1 MASMDSWWQR
11 LSPMAQRSWVVGV
24 IGTVLIAIV
33 IGLAML
39 TPEVAKPLSKQAI
52 IRHILTDSD
61 PRSLGIDG
69 ISAQLRDLLAKH
81 DEQSRR
87 LQAIEEQQKR
97 EQQSDEERF
106 KQWTAAER
114 EAYETK
120 LQAVSGEVASLKN
133 QPSGL
138 STKFGPS
145 ASAATAASL
154 PLSLDGAA
162 TDATFPPLNSG
173 GRRPSTLRSTNDVN
187 DLNSVF
193 DQAALAAPVPS
204 ANTGISG
211 RAGQAGQTHSAL
223 QIREI
228 KEDKPSPGQTVKS
241 SSEQPRAA
249 AKHSEVFIPA
259 GSILTGVLLN
269 GLDAPTG
276 KKSKKE
282 PMPVL
287 FRIKKE
293 AILPNRFHADVR
305 ECFLLASGFGD
316 LSAERAYFRGETFS
330 CVRQDGGVIEVP
342 MNAYAT
348 GEDGKNGV
356 RGRVVSKQGA
366 LLAQSM
372 MAGFLRGFSDAFG
385 RNQIPMLMTGGLGS
399 LSGTTPFQ
407 SAFSSQ
413 SMEGGA
419 LKGAGY
425 AMERL
430 SHFYMDMAEEIYPV
444 IEVDA
449 TRQVNF
455 IVQKGTALKLKTP
468 L

>member
-1 MASMDSWWQR
+1 MAGMDNWWSR
-11 LSPMAQRSWVVGV
+11 LSPTAKRNVAVGS
-24 IGTVLIAIV
+24 IGTVLLATIIA
-33 IGLAML
+33 LASVS
-39 TPEVAKPLSKQAI
+39 PEIAKPTSKQATI
-52 IRHILTDSD
+52 QHILTDSD

-69 ISAQLRDLLAKH
+69 ISSQLRDLLQKNE
-81 DEQSRR
+81 EQGRR
-87 LQAIEEQQKR
+87 LAAIEEQQKR
-97 EQQSDEERF
+97 EQQSDELRF
-106 KQWTAAER
+106 KQWTSAER
-114 EAYETK
+114 EAYEAK
-120 LQAVSGEVASLKN
+120 LQAVSGEVESLKN
-133 QPSGL
+133 KTTVTPPTESVDPNALPGNNTAL
-138 STKFGPS
+138 PNYAGHRYNSTRPN
-145 ASAATAASL
+145 TAQE
-154 PLSLDGAA
+154 
-162 TDATFPPLNSG
+162 
-173 GRRPSTLRSTNDVN
+173 

-193 DQAALAAPVPS
+193 EQAAIPTPTTGNAGVSGGRTGANAQAPAAMQIRVIQEDKSSKSPTD
-204 ANTGISG
+204 AKATGESN
-211 RAGQAGQTHSAL
+211 ATHSTHN
-223 QIREI
+223 
-228 KEDKPSPGQTVKS
+228 D
-241 SSEQPRAA
+241 
-249 AKHSEVFIPA
+249 VFIPA

-276 KKSKKE
+276 KKAKKE

-305 ECFLLASGFGD
+305 ECFLLAAGFGD

-385 RNQIPMLMTGGLGS
+385 RNQIPVLMTGGLGS
-399 LSGTTPFQ
+399 LAGSTPFQ

-468 L
+468 S

>member
-1 MASMDSWWQR
+1 MAVVDTWWTR
-11 LSPMAQRSWVVGV
+11 LSPAAKRNLAVGSICTVVLAV
-24 IGTVLIAIV
+24 IIALATV
-33 IGLAML
+33 
-39 TPEVAKPLSKQAI
+39 TPEVSKPLSKQATI
-52 IRHILTDSD
+52 QHILTDSD

-69 ISAQLRDLLAKH
+69 ISAQLRDLLQKN
-81 DEQSRR
+81 DEQARR
-87 LQAIEEQQKR
+87 LAAIEEQQRR
-97 EQQSDEERF
+97 EQQSDEIRF
-106 KQWTAAER
+106 KQWTTAER
-114 EAYETK
+114 EAYEAK
-120 LQAVSGEVASLKN
+120 LQAVTGEVESLKN
-133 QPSGL
+133 KATTSPLATNPADANQATLEPTTQGRPSYRRPSNAPFDNGQDDL
-138 STKFGPS
+138 NRVFEQAAIPGPTS
-145 ASAATAASL
+145 GNT
-154 PLSLDGAA
+154 GV
-162 TDATFPPLNSG
+162 SG
-173 GRRPSTLRSTNDVN
+173 GRA
-187 DLNSVF
+187 NS
-193 DQAALAAPVPS
+193 QAPAAM
-204 ANTGISG
+204 
-211 RAGQAGQTHSAL
+211 
-223 QIREI
+223 QIRVIQEGAEQSNG
-228 KEDKPSPGQTVKS
+228 KDKDAAQTTAQGQS
-241 SSEQPRAA
+241 QPVHAN
-249 AKHSEVFIPA
+249 SDVFIPA

-276 KKSKKE
+276 RKAKKE

-305 ECFLLASGFGD
+305 ECFLLAAGFGD

-385 RNQIPMLMTGGLGS
+385 RNQIPVLMTGGIGA

-455 IVQKGTALKLKTP
+455 IVQKGTALKLKSP
-468 L
+468 S

>member
-1 MASMDSWWQR
+1 M
-11 LSPMAQRSWVVGV
+11 VGS
-24 IGTVLIAIV
+24 IGTVLLATIIA
-33 IGLAML
+33 LASVS
-39 TPEVAKPLSKQAI
+39 PEIAKPTSKQATI
-52 IRHILTDSD
+52 QHILTDSD

-69 ISAQLRDLLAKH
+69 ISSQLRDLLQKNE
-81 DEQSRR
+81 EQGRR
-87 LQAIEEQQKR
+87 LAAIEEQQKR
-97 EQQSDEERF
+97 EQQSDELRF
-106 KQWTAAER
+106 KQWTSAER
-114 EAYETK
+114 EAYEAK
-120 LQAVSGEVASLKN
+120 LKAVSGEVDSLKN
-133 QPSGL
+133 
-138 STKFGPS
+138 KS
-145 ASAATAASL
+145 ATTIPPTDAAVINNAATGNNTPS
-154 PLSLDGAA
+154 P
-162 TDATFPPLNSG
+162 NSAG
-173 GRRPSTLRSTNDVN
+173 SRYNSTRPNTAQE

-193 DQAALAAPVPS
+193 EQAAIPAPTSVN
-204 ANTGISG
+204 AGISG
-211 RAGQAGQTHSAL
+211 GRTGANAQAPAAM
-223 QIREI
+223 QIRVI
-228 KEDKPSPGQTVKS
+228 QEDKSSKS
-241 SSEQPRAA
+241 ATD
-249 AKHSEVFIPA
+249 AKATGENNATNSAHNDVFIPA
-259 GSILTGVLLN
+259 GSILSGVLLN

-276 KKSKKE
+276 KKAKKE

-305 ECFLLASGFGD
+305 ECFLLAAGFGD

-385 RNQIPMLMTGGLGS
+385 RNQIPVLMTGGLGS
-399 LSGTTPFQ
+399 LAGTTPFQ

-455 IVQKGTALKLKTP
+455 IVQKGTALKLKTAS
-468 L
+468 

>member
-1 MASMDSWWQR
+1 MAGMHNGWWSR
-11 LSPMAQRSWVVGV
+11 LTPTAKRNVAVGS
-24 IGTVLIAIV
+24 IGTVLLAIIIA
-33 IGLAML
+33 LASVS
-39 TPEVAKPLSKQAI
+39 PEIAKPTSKQATI
-52 IRHILTDSD
+52 QHILTDSD

-69 ISAQLRDLLAKH
+69 ISAQLRDLLQKH
-81 DEQSRR
+81 EEQGRR
-87 LQAIEEQQKR
+87 LAAIEEQQKR
-97 EQQSDEERF
+97 EQQSDELRF
-106 KQWTAAER
+106 KQWTMAER
-114 EAYETK
+114 EAYEAK
-120 LQAVSGEVASLKN
+120 LKAVTGEVESLKN
-133 QPSGL
+133 KPASPPPAAVMDPNALSDSSTHQPDYARRRYSSSRL
-138 STKFGPS
+138 NS
-145 ASAATAASL
+145 AQ
-154 PLSLDGAA
+154 D
-162 TDATFPPLNSG
+162 DLNHVFEQTTIPAPTTGNAGISG
-173 GRRPSTLRSTNDVN
+173 GRSGANSQLPATMQIRVIKEEKPSAMSADAKSNPEN
-187 DLNSVF
+187 GSLNS
-193 DQAALAAPVPS
+193 AARS
-204 ANTGISG
+204 
-211 RAGQAGQTHSAL
+211 
-223 QIREI
+223 
-228 KEDKPSPGQTVKS
+228 D
-241 SSEQPRAA
+241 
-249 AKHSEVFIPA
+249 VFIPA

-276 KKSKKE
+276 KKAKKE

-305 ECFLLASGFGD
+305 ECFLLAAGFGD

-385 RNQIPMLMTGGLGS
+385 RNQIPVLMTGGLGA

-455 IVQKGTALKLKTP
+455 IVQKGTSLKLKTAS
-468 L
+468 

>member
-1 MASMDSWWQR
+1 MASIANAWSA
-11 LSPMAQRSWVVGV
+11 LSPTAKRNLAVGG
-24 IGTVLIAIV
+24 IGTVFIAAIMA
-33 IGLAML
+33 LASVS
-39 TPEVAKPLSKQAI
+39 PEVAKPSSKQATI
-52 IRHILTDSD
+52 QHILTDSD

-69 ISAQLRDLLAKH
+69 ISAQLRDLLQKNE
-81 DEQSRR
+81 EQSRR
-87 LQAIEEQQKR
+87 LAALEEQQKR
-97 EQQSDEERF
+97 EQQSDEQRF
-106 KQWTAAER
+106 KQWTLSER
-114 EAYETK
+114 EAYDSK
-120 LQAVSGEVASLKN
+120 LKAVSGEVESLKN
-133 QPSGL
+133 KP
-138 STKFGPS
+138 
-145 ASAATAASL
+145 AASGQSDSATTPTPGTVL
-154 PLSLDGAA
+154 PIPNPAERRLNTPRA
-162 TDATFPPLNSG
+162 TPDP
-173 GRRPSTLRSTNDVN
+173 N
-187 DLNSVF
+187 DLASVF
-193 DQAALAAPVPS
+193 DQAAVSGPTFGNP
-204 ANTGISG
+204 GISG
-211 RAGQAGQTHSAL
+211 GRSSQNTQAPAAL
-223 QIREI
+223 QIRVI
-228 KEDKPSPGQTVKS
+228 KDEKTSPSAQDAKPAPDQLS
-241 SSEQPRAA
+241 R
-249 AKHSEVFIPA
+249 HSEVFIPA
-259 GSILTGVLLN
+259 GTILTGVLLN

-293 AILPNRFHADVR
+293 AILPNRFHADLR

-366 LLAQSM
+366 LLAQAM

-385 RNQIPMLMTGGLGS
+385 RNQIPVLMTGGAGGLPA
-399 LSGTTPFQ
+399 TTPFQ
-407 SAFSSQ
+407 SAFSAQ

-468 L
+468 A

>member
-1 MASMDSWWQR
+1 MASVESWWTR
-11 LSPMAQRSWVVGV
+11 LSPAAKRNLAVGS
-24 IGTVLIAIV
+24 IGTVLLAVIIA
-33 IGLAML
+33 LATV
-39 TPEVAKPLSKQAI
+39 TPDVNKPRSKQATI
-52 IRHILTDSD
+52 QHILTDSD

-69 ISAQLRDLLAKH
+69 ISAQLRDLLQKN
-81 DEQSRR
+81 DEQARR
-87 LQAIEEQQKR
+87 LTAIEEQQRR
-97 EQQSDEERF
+97 EQLSDEIRF
-106 KQWTAAER
+106 KQWTTAER
-114 EAYETK
+114 EAYEAK
-120 LQAVSGEVASLKN
+120 LQAVTGEVESLKN
-133 QPSGL
+133 KSSTPTLAGNPSDSSQPFIEPTTQGRPYNRRPNNSPFDNSQDDL
-138 STKFGPS
+138 NRVFEQAAIPGPTPS
-145 ASAATAASL
+145 NTGVSRGRANSQAPAAMQIRIIQEGTGQTDSK
-154 PLSLDGAA
+154 D
-162 TDATFPPLNSG
+162 TDAAPTSDRGRSNRAHTNS
-173 GRRPSTLRSTNDVN
+173 D
-187 DLNSVF
+187 
-193 DQAALAAPVPS
+193 
-204 ANTGISG
+204 
-211 RAGQAGQTHSAL
+211 
-223 QIREI
+223 
-228 KEDKPSPGQTVKS
+228 
-241 SSEQPRAA
+241 
-249 AKHSEVFIPA
+249 VFIPA

-276 KKSKKE
+276 RKAKKE

-305 ECFLLASGFGD
+305 ECFLLAAGFGD

-385 RNQIPMLMTGGLGS
+385 RNQIPVLMTGGIGA

-407 SAFSSQ
+407 NAFSSQ

-419 LKGAGY
+419 LRGAGF

-468 L
+468 S

>member
-1 MASMDSWWQR
+1 MVA
-11 LSPMAQRSWVVGV
+11 LSPTAKRNLAVGG
-24 IGTVLIAIV
+24 IGTVFITAIIA
-33 IGLAML
+33 LASVS
-39 TPEVAKPLSKQAI
+39 PEVAKPSSKQATI
-52 IRHILTDSD
+52 QHILTDSD

-69 ISAQLRDLLAKH
+69 ISAQLRDLLQKNE
-81 DEQSRR
+81 EQSRR
-87 LQAIEEQQKR
+87 LAALEEQQKR
-97 EQQSDEERF
+97 EQQSDEQRF
-106 KQWTAAER
+106 KQWTLSER
-114 EAYETK
+114 EAYDSK
-120 LQAVSGEVASLKN
+120 LKAVSGEVESLKN
-133 QPSGL
+133 KPAASGQSSSATTATSTPGAVLPTSTPHERRL
-138 STKFGPS
+138 STP
-145 ASAATAASL
+145 
-154 PLSLDGAA
+154 
-162 TDATFPPLNSG
+162 
-173 GRRPSTLRSTNDVN
+173 RSTPDPN
-187 DLNSVF
+187 DLASVF
-193 DQAALAAPVPS
+193 DQAAVSSPNVGAPGV
-204 ANTGISG
+204 SG
-211 RAGQAGQTHSAL
+211 GHSSQNAQAQAAL
-223 QIREI
+223 QIRVI
-228 KEDKPSPGQTVKS
+228 KDEKASPSAQDAKQVS
-241 SSEQPRAA
+241 DQP

-259 GSILTGVLLN
+259 GTILTGVLLN

-293 AILPNRFHADVR
+293 AILPNRFHADLR

-366 LLAQSM
+366 LLAQAM

-385 RNQIPMLMTGGLGS
+385 RNQIPVLMTGGVGGLPS
-399 LSGTTPFQ
+399 TTPFQ
-407 SAFSSQ
+407 SAFSAQ
-413 SMEGGA
+413 SMEGGT

-468 L
+468 A

>member
-1 MASMDSWWQR
+1 MAGIDKGWSA
-11 LSPMAQRSWVVGV
+11 LSPTAKRNVVVGS
-24 IGTVLIAIV
+24 IGTVLIATI
-33 IGLAML
+33 IGLASVS
-39 TPEVAKPLSKQAI
+39 PEVVKPSSKQATI
-52 IRHILTDSD
+52 QHILTDSD

-69 ISAQLRDLLAKH
+69 ISAQLRDLLQKNE
-81 DEQSRR
+81 EQGRR
-87 LQAIEEQQKR
+87 LGAIEEQQKR
-97 EQQSDEERF
+97 QQQSDEMRF
-106 KQWTAAER
+106 KQWTLAER
-114 EAYETK
+114 EAYDAK
-120 LQAVSGEVASLKN
+120 LKAVAGELEALRNK
-133 QPSGL
+133 PAAPGAL
-138 STKFGPS
+138 LPDAGP
-145 ASAATAASL
+145 TAGTVL
-154 PLSLDGAA
+154 PLPNSSDRRSSVTPTTPDPNDLTRVFEQAA
-162 TDATFPPLNSG
+162 IPGPNSGNPGLSG
-173 GRRPSTLRSTNDVN
+173 GRASS
-187 DLNSVF
+187 NSQP
-193 DQAALAAPVPS
+193 QA
-204 ANTGISG
+204 
-211 RAGQAGQTHSAL
+211 AL
-223 QIREI
+223 QIRVI
-228 KEDKPSPGQTVKS
+228 KDDKASPSVPGGKPS
-241 SSEQPRAA
+241 SEPSAR
-249 AKHSEVFIPA
+249 HSEVFIPA

-276 KKSKKE
+276 KKAKKE

-293 AILPNRFHADVR
+293 AILPNRFHADLR
-305 ECFLLASGFGD
+305 ECFLLAAGFGD

-385 RNQIPMLMTGGLGS
+385 RNQVPVLLTGGLGS
-399 LSGTTPFQ
+399 LAGTTPFQ
-407 SAFSSQ
+407 SAFSAQ

-468 L
+468 A

>member
-1 MASMDSWWQR
+1 MVGVDSWWSS
-11 LSPMAQRSWVVGV
+11 LSPTAKTNLAVGG
-24 IGTVLIAIV
+24 IGGVLLATI
-33 IGLAML
+33 IGLATV
-39 TPEVAKPLSKQAI
+39 TPEVTKPLSKQATI
-52 IRHILTDSD
+52 QHILTDSD

-69 ISAQLRDLLAKH
+69 ISAQLRDLLQKNE
-81 DEQSRR
+81 EQSRR
-87 LQAIEEQQKR
+87 LAAIEEQQKR
-97 EQQSDEERF
+97 EQQSDEQRF
-106 KQWTAAER
+106 KQWTEAER
-114 EAYETK
+114 EAYDQK
-120 LQAVSGEVASLKN
+120 LKAVSGEVESLKSKPTAST
-133 QPSGL
+133 QLSADPSPTT
-138 STKFGPS
+138 STSSPTPS
-145 ASAATAASL
+145 HPNDRQFPSRS
-154 PLSLDGAA
+154 SLD
-162 TDATFPPLNSG
+162 S
-173 GRRPSTLRSTNDVN
+173 N
-187 DLNSVF
+187 DLNSAF
-193 DQAALAAPVPS
+193 EQAAIPVPS
-204 ANTGISG
+204 HGSAGVSGGRSAN
-211 RAGQAGQTHSAL
+211 GQPTTAL
-223 QIREI
+223 QIRVI
-228 KEDKPSPGQTVKS
+228 KDEKS
-241 SSEQPRAA
+241 STPNPDGKAA
-249 AKHSEVFIPA
+249 GDQTAKHSEVFIPA

-276 KKSKKE
+276 KKAKKE

-305 ECFLLASGFGD
+305 ECFLLAAGFGD

-385 RNQIPMLMTGGLGS
+385 RNQIPVLMTGGLGS
-399 LSGTTPFQ
+399 LAGSTPFQ

-468 L
+468 S

>member
-1 MASMDSWWQR
+1 MAGIDHWWST
-11 LSPMAQRSWVVGV
+11 LSPNTKRQVV
-24 IGTVLIAIV
+24 IGSIGTALIATI
-33 IGLAML
+33 IGLASVS
-39 TPEVAKPLSKQAI
+39 PEVVKPSSKQATI
-52 IRHILTDSD
+52 QHILTDSD

-69 ISAQLRDLLAKH
+69 ISAQLRDLLQKNE
-81 DEQSRR
+81 EQGRR
-87 LQAIEEQQKR
+87 LGAIEEQQKR
-97 EQQSDEERF
+97 QQQSDEMRF
-106 KQWTAAER
+106 KQWTLAER
-114 EAYETK
+114 EAYDAK
-120 LQAVSGEVASLKN
+120 LKAVSGELEALRNKPAAPGAVL
-133 QPSGL
+133 PDTG
-138 STKFGPS
+138 STAGTVLPLPNSADRRMS
-145 ASAATAASL
+145 ASHTTPDPNDLTRVFEQAAIPGPNSGN
-154 PLSLDGAA
+154 PGI
-162 TDATFPPLNSG
+162 SG
-173 GRRPSTLRSTNDVN
+173 GRASS
-187 DLNSVF
+187 
-193 DQAALAAPVPS
+193 
-204 ANTGISG
+204 NTQP
-211 RAGQAGQTHSAL
+211 AAL
-223 QIREI
+223 QIRVI
-228 KEDKPSPGQTVKS
+228 KDDKAPPRGPEGKPSPKPS
-241 SSEQPRAA
+241 

-276 KKSKKE
+276 KKAKKE

-293 AILPNRFHADVR
+293 AILPNRFHADLR

-385 RNQIPMLMTGGLGS
+385 RNQVPVLLTGGLGS
-399 LSGTTPFQ
+399 LAGTTPFQ
-407 SAFSSQ
+407 SAFSAQ

-468 L
+468 A

>member
-1 MASMDSWWQR
+1 MAGVDSWWST
-11 LSPMAQRSWVVGV
+11 LSPTAKRNLAVGG
-24 IGTVLIAIV
+24 IGGVLLASI
-33 IGLAML
+33 IGLATV
-39 TPEVAKPLSKQAI
+39 TPEVTKPLSKQATI
-52 IRHILTDSD
+52 QHILTDSD

-69 ISAQLRDLLAKH
+69 ISAQLRDLLQKNE
-81 DEQSRR
+81 EQSRR
-87 LQAIEEQQKR
+87 LAAIEEQQKR
-97 EQQSDEERF
+97 EQQSGEQRF
-106 KQWTAAER
+106 KQWTEAER
-114 EAYETK
+114 EAYDQK
-120 LQAVSGEVASLKN
+120 LKAVSGEVESLKSKPTAST
-133 QPSGL
+133 QLSADASPTTSTSSPTPSHPNDRR
-138 STKFGPS
+138 FPS
-145 ASAATAASL
+145 RS
-154 PLSLDGAA
+154 SLD
-162 TDATFPPLNSG
+162 S
-173 GRRPSTLRSTNDVN
+173 N
-187 DLNSVF
+187 DLNSAF
-193 DQAALAAPVPS
+193 EQAAIPAPSHGSAGVSGGRS
-204 ANTGISG
+204 AN
-211 RAGQAGQTHSAL
+211 GQPTTAL
-223 QIREI
+223 QIRVI
-228 KEDKPSPGQTVKS
+228 KDEKS
-241 SSEQPRAA
+241 STANAEGKTASDQP
-249 AKHSEVFIPA
+249 AKQSDVFIPA

-276 KKSKKE
+276 KKAKKE

-305 ECFLLASGFGD
+305 ECFLLAAGFGD

-385 RNQIPMLMTGGLGS
+385 RNQIPVLMTGGLGS
-399 LSGTTPFQ
+399 LAGSTPFQ

-468 L
+468 S

>member
-1 MASMDSWWQR
+1 MASFDYWWTR
-11 LSPMAQRSWVVGV
+11 LSPTAKRNLAVGG
-24 IGTVLIAIV
+24 IGTVVLAVIIA
-33 IGLAML
+33 LATV
-39 TPEVAKPLSKQAI
+39 TPEVSKPLGKQATI
-52 IRHILTDSD
+52 QHILTDSD

-69 ISAQLRDLLAKH
+69 ISAQLRDLLQKNE
-81 DEQSRR
+81 EQARR
-87 LQAIEEQQKR
+87 LAAIEEQQRR
-97 EQQSDEERF
+97 EHQSDEMRF
-106 KQWTAAER
+106 KQWTSAER
-114 EAYETK
+114 EAYEAK
-120 LQAVSGEVASLKN
+120 LQAVTGEVESLKN
-133 QPSGL
+133 KASTTAVVRNPGDSSQPSIEPTTQGRPYNRRSSNL
-138 STKFGPS
+138 PFDNGQDDLNRVFEQAAVPGPI
-145 ASAATAASL
+145 
-154 PLSLDGAA
+154 PGN
-162 TDATFPPLNSG
+162 PGVSG
-173 GRRPSTLRSTNDVN
+173 GRA
-187 DLNSVF
+187 NSQAPAAMQIRVIQEGA
-193 DQAALAAPVPS
+193 DQANGKDKDTAPNS
-204 ANTGISG
+204 ERG
-211 RAGQAGQTHSAL
+211 RSNRDHAST
-223 QIREI
+223 
-228 KEDKPSPGQTVKS
+228 D
-241 SSEQPRAA
+241 
-249 AKHSEVFIPA
+249 VFIPA

-276 KKSKKE
+276 KKAKKE

-305 ECFLLASGFGD
+305 ECFLLAAGFGD

-342 MNAYAT
+342 MNAYAA

-385 RNQIPMLMTGGLGS
+385 RNQIPMLMTGGLGA

-455 IVQKGTALKLKTP
+455 IVQKGTALKLKSP
-468 L
+468 S

>member
-1 MASMDSWWQR
+1 MATVNSWWTH
-11 LSPMAQRSWVVGV
+11 LSPAAKRNLAVGG
-24 IGTVLIAIV
+24 IGSLVLSIIIVLATV
-33 IGLAML
+33 
-39 TPEVAKPLSKQAI
+39 TPEVSKPLSKQATI
-52 IRHILTDSD
+52 QHILTDSD

-69 ISAQLRDLLAKH
+69 ISAQLRDLLQKNE
-81 DEQSRR
+81 EQTRR
-87 LQAIEEQQKR
+87 LAALEEQQRR
-97 EQQSDEERF
+97 EQQSDEQRF
-106 KQWTAAER
+106 KQWTNAER
-114 EAYETK
+114 EAYDAK
-120 LQAVSGEVASLKN
+120 LQAVTGEVESLKN
-133 QPSGL
+133 K
-138 STKFGPS
+138 T
-145 ASAATAASL
+145 ASSE
-154 PLSLDGAA
+154 
-162 TDATFPPLNSG
+162 G
-173 GRRPSTLRSTNDVN
+173 GS
-187 DLNSVF
+187 DLNSSHPLKPDSTIPGKPANHHTNPTPINHSQDDLNRVF
-193 DQAALAAPVPS
+193 EQATSPGPIPSNPSVPGGRGSNQTPAAMQIRVIQEGTEQSNAHDKSRVLNNPQGQLHQGQ
-204 ANTGISG
+204 ANT
-211 RAGQAGQTHSAL
+211 
-223 QIREI
+223 
-228 KEDKPSPGQTVKS
+228 D
-241 SSEQPRAA
+241 
-249 AKHSEVFIPA
+249 VFIPA

-276 KKSKKE
+276 KKAKKE

-305 ECFLLASGFGD
+305 ECFLLAAGFGD

-385 RNQIPMLMTGGLGS
+385 RNQIPVLMTGGLGT

-455 IVQKGTALKLKTP
+455 IVQKGTALKLKSP
-468 L
+468 S

>member
-1 MASMDSWWQR
+1 MAALDSWWTR
-11 LSPMAQRSWVVGV
+11 LSPTAKRNLAVGS
-24 IGTVLIAIV
+24 IGTVLLAVIIA
-33 IGLAML
+33 LATV
-39 TPEVAKPLSKQAI
+39 TPEVSKPLSKQATI
-52 IRHILTDSD
+52 QHILTDSD

-69 ISAQLRDLLAKH
+69 ISAQLRDLLQKNE
-81 DEQSRR
+81 EQARR
-87 LQAIEEQQKR
+87 LVAIEEQQRR
-97 EQQSDEERF
+97 EQQSDELRF
-106 KQWTAAER
+106 KQWTSAER

-120 LQAVSGEVASLKN
+120 LQAVTGEVETLKN
-133 QPSGL
+133 KASTPSVTGNPVDASQPTMEP
-138 STKFGPS
+138 STQGRSFNRRPS
-145 ASAATAASL
+145 NAPFDNGQDDLNRVFEQAAIPAPTQ
-154 PLSLDGAA
+154 GN
-162 TDATFPPLNSG
+162 TGVSG
-173 GRRPSTLRSTNDVN
+173 GRS
-187 DLNSVF
+187 NS
-193 DQAALAAPVPS
+193 QAPAAMQIRVIQEGAEQSNGKDKDAAPTNNRGLS
-204 ANTGISG
+204 QQGHA
-211 RAGQAGQTHSAL
+211 
-223 QIREI
+223 
-228 KEDKPSPGQTVKS
+228 S
-241 SSEQPRAA
+241 SD
-249 AKHSEVFIPA
+249 VFIPA

-276 KKSKKE
+276 KKAKKE

-305 ECFLLASGFGD
+305 ECFLLAAGFGE

-385 RNQIPMLMTGGLGS
+385 RNQIPVLMTGGLGA

-455 IVQKGTALKLKTP
+455 IVQKGTALKLKSP
-468 L
+468 S

>member
-1 MASMDSWWQR
+1 MASVDTRWTR
-11 LSPMAQRSWVVGV
+11 LSPTAKRNLAVGS
-24 IGTVLIAIV
+24 IGTVVLAVIIA
-33 IGLAML
+33 LATV
-39 TPEVAKPLSKQAI
+39 TPEVSKPLSKQATI
-52 IRHILTDSD
+52 QHILTDSD

-69 ISAQLRDLLAKH
+69 ISAQLRDLLQKNE
-81 DEQSRR
+81 EQARR
-87 LQAIEEQQKR
+87 LAAIEEQQKR
-97 EQQSDEERF
+97 EQQSDEIRF
-106 KQWTAAER
+106 KQWTTAER
-114 EAYETK
+114 EAYEAK
-120 LQAVSGEVASLKN
+120 LQAVTGEVETLKN
-133 QPSGL
+133 KASTTAVAGNPGDANQPAVE
-138 STKFGPS
+138 P
-145 ASAATAASL
+145 TA
-154 PLSLDGAA
+154 PGR
-162 TDATFPPLNSG
+162 PPY
-173 GRRPSTLRSTNDVN
+173 RRPSNPPFDN
-187 DLNSVF
+187 GQDDLNRVF
-193 DQAALAAPVPS
+193 EQAAIPASTASNTGVSGARANNQAPAAMQIRVIQEGAEQSNGKDKDAAPTNAHGQS
-204 ANTGISG
+204 QQGHANS
-211 RAGQAGQTHSAL
+211 
-223 QIREI
+223 
-228 KEDKPSPGQTVKS
+228 D
-241 SSEQPRAA
+241 
-249 AKHSEVFIPA
+249 VFIPA

-276 KKSKKE
+276 KKAKKE

-305 ECFLLASGFGD
+305 ECFLLAAGFGD

-385 RNQIPMLMTGGLGS
+385 RNQIPMLMTGGLGA

-455 IVQKGTALKLKTP
+455 IVQKGTALKLKSP
-468 L
+468 S

>member
-1 MASMDSWWQR
+1 MAGIDSWW
-11 LSPMAQRSWVVGV
+11 LKLGPTAKRSWIVGS
-24 IGTVLIAIV
+24 IGTVAVAVIV
-33 IGLAML
+33 GLASI
-39 TPEVAKPLSKQAI
+39 TPEVAKPVSKQAT

-69 ISAQLRDLLAKH
+69 ISAQLRDLLQKNE
-81 DEQSRR
+81 EQGRR
-87 LQAIEEQQKR
+87 LIAIEEQQKR
-97 EQQSDEERF
+97 EQQTDEQRF
-106 KQWTAAER
+106 KQWTTAER
-114 EAYETK
+114 EAYEEK
-120 LQAVSGEVASLKN
+120 LRAVSGEVESLKN
-133 QPSGL
+133 KPAGL
-138 STKFGPS
+138 SS
-145 ASAATAASL
+145 ASTPSSLATDLPIGSPSVPGSL
-154 PLSLDGAA
+154 PYAS
-162 TDATFPPLNSG
+162 SG
-173 GRRPSTLRSTNDVN
+173 GRQQPPPKPRTDIN

-193 DQAALAAPVPS
+193 DQAAV
-204 ANTGISG
+204 ANPPTSNAGISAG
-211 RAGQAGQTHSAL
+211 RTGQSAPAQSTL
-223 QIREI
+223 QIRVI
-228 KEDKPSPGQTVKS
+228 KEDKP
-241 SSEQPRAA
+241 AA
-249 AKHSEVFIPA
+249 NPTIQSTSNLTTSKQSDVFIPA

-293 AILPNRFHADVR
+293 AILPNRFYADVR

-399 LSGTTPFQ
+399 LAGTTPFQ

-419 LKGAGY
+419 LKGAGF

-468 L
+468 V

>member
-1 MASMDSWWQR
+1 MAGMDNWWSR
-11 LSPMAQRSWVVGV
+11 LSPTAKRNVAVGS
-24 IGTVLIAIV
+24 IGTVLLATIIA
-33 IGLAML
+33 LASVS
-39 TPEVAKPLSKQAI
+39 PEVAKPTSKQATI
-52 IRHILTDSD
+52 QHILTDSD

-69 ISAQLRDLLAKH
+69 ISSQLRDLLQKNE
-81 DEQSRR
+81 EQGRR
-87 LQAIEEQQKR
+87 LAAIEEQQKR
-97 EQQSDEERF
+97 EQQSDELRF
-106 KQWTAAER
+106 KQWTSAER
-114 EAYETK
+114 EAYEAK
-120 LQAVSGEVASLKN
+120 LQTVSGEVESLKN
-133 QPSGL
+133 KTTVTPPTESVDPNALPGNN
-138 STKFGPS
+138 
-145 ASAATAASL
+145 TAL
-154 PLSLDGAA
+154 PNYA
-162 TDATFPPLNSG
+162 
-173 GRRPSTLRSTNDVN
+173 GRRYNSTRPNTAQE

-193 DQAALAAPVPS
+193 EQAAIPTPT
-204 ANTGISG
+204 TGNAGVSGG
-211 RAGQAGQTHSAL
+211 RAGANAQAPTAMQIRVIQEDKSSKSTTDAKATGESSATHSTHN
-223 QIREI
+223 
-228 KEDKPSPGQTVKS
+228 D
-241 SSEQPRAA
+241 
-249 AKHSEVFIPA
+249 VFIPA

-276 KKSKKE
+276 KKAKKE

-305 ECFLLASGFGD
+305 ECFLLAAGFGD

-385 RNQIPMLMTGGLGS
+385 RNQIPVLMTGGLGS
-399 LSGTTPFQ
+399 LAGSTPFQ

-455 IVQKGTALKLKTP
+455 IVQKGTALKLKTAS
-468 L
+468 

>member
-1 MASMDSWWQR
+1 MASLDTWWTR
-11 LSPMAQRSWVVGV
+11 LSPTAKRNLAVGS
-24 IGTVLIAIV
+24 IGTVVLAVIIA
-33 IGLAML
+33 LATV
-39 TPEVAKPLSKQAI
+39 TPEVSKPLSKQATI
-52 IRHILTDSD
+52 QHILTDSD

-69 ISAQLRDLLAKH
+69 ISAQLRDLLQKNE
-81 DEQSRR
+81 EQARR
-87 LQAIEEQQKR
+87 LAAIEEQQKR
-97 EQQSDEERF
+97 EQQSDEIRF
-106 KQWTAAER
+106 KQWTTAER
-114 EAYETK
+114 DAYEAK
-120 LQAVSGEVASLKN
+120 LQAVTGEVETLKN
-133 QPSGL
+133 KASTPAVANNPGDANQPAVEPTAPGR
-138 STKFGPS
+138 PS
-145 ASAATAASL
+145 
-154 PLSLDGAA
+154 
-162 TDATFPPLNSG
+162 N
-173 GRRPSTLRSTNDVN
+173 RRPSYPPFDNGQD
-187 DLNSVF
+187 DLNRVF
-193 DQAALAAPVPS
+193 EQAAIPAPTASNTGVSGARANNQAPAAMQIRVIQEGADQSNGKDKDAAPS
-204 ANTGISG
+204 EG
-211 RAGQAGQTHSAL
+211 RGHSNRDHA
-223 QIREI
+223 
-228 KEDKPSPGQTVKS
+228 S
-241 SSEQPRAA
+241 SD
-249 AKHSEVFIPA
+249 VFIPA

-276 KKSKKE
+276 KKAKKE

-305 ECFLLASGFGD
+305 ECFLLAAGFGD

-385 RNQIPMLMTGGLGS
+385 RNQIPMLMTGGLGA

-455 IVQKGTALKLKTP
+455 IVQKGTALKLKSP
-468 L
+468 N

>member
-1 MASMDSWWQR
+1 MADVDSWWST
-11 LSPMAQRSWVVGV
+11 LSPTAKRNLAVGG
-24 IGTVLIAIV
+24 IGGVLLATI
-33 IGLAML
+33 IGLATV
-39 TPEVAKPLSKQAI
+39 TPEVTKPLSKQATI
-52 IRHILTDSD
+52 QHILTDSD

-69 ISAQLRDLLAKH
+69 ISAQLRDLLQKNE
-81 DEQSRR
+81 EQSRR
-87 LQAIEEQQKR
+87 LAAIEEQQKR
-97 EQQSDEERF
+97 EQQSDEQRF
-106 KQWTAAER
+106 KQWTEAER
-114 EAYETK
+114 EAYDQK

-133 QPSGL
+133 KPTASTQLSADAPTTPS
-138 STKFGPS
+138 T
-145 ASAATAASL
+145 ASPTLNHPNDHRFPPRS
-154 PLSLDGAA
+154 SLDSNDLSSAFEQAA
-162 TDATFPPLNSG
+162 IPAPNHGNTGVSG
-173 GRRPSTLRSTNDVN
+173 GR
-187 DLNSVF
+187 
-193 DQAALAAPVPS
+193 S
-204 ANTGISG
+204 AN
-211 RAGQAGQTHSAL
+211 GQPTTAL
-223 QIREI
+223 QIRVI
-228 KEDKPSPGQTVKS
+228 KDEKS
-241 SSEQPRAA
+241 STENAESRTTGDQP

-276 KKSKKE
+276 KKAKKE

-293 AILPNRFHADVR
+293 AILPNHFHADVR
-305 ECFLLASGFGD
+305 ECFLLAAGFGD

-330 CVRQDGGVIEVP
+330 CVRQDGGAIEVP

-385 RNQIPMLMTGGLGS
+385 RNQIPVLMTGGLGS
-399 LSGTTPFQ
+399 LAGSTPFQ

-455 IVQKGTALKLKTP
+455 IVQKGTALKLKSP
-468 L
+468 S

>member
-1 MASMDSWWQR
+1 MANVESWWTR
-11 LSPMAQRSWVVGV
+11 LSPSAKRNLAVGS
-24 IGTVLIAIV
+24 IGTVLLAVIIA
-33 IGLAML
+33 LATV
-39 TPEVAKPLSKQAI
+39 TPDVSKPLSKQATI
-52 IRHILTDSD
+52 QHILTDSD

-69 ISAQLRDLLAKH
+69 ISAQLRDLLQKN
-81 DEQSRR
+81 DEQARR
-87 LQAIEEQQKR
+87 LVAIEEQQRR
-97 EQQSDEERF
+97 EQQSDEIRF
-106 KQWTAAER
+106 KQWTIAER
-114 EAYETK
+114 EAYEAK
-120 LQAVSGEVASLKN
+120 LQAVTGEVESLKN
-133 QPSGL
+133 KA
-138 STKFGPS
+138 STPTTT
-145 ASAATAASL
+145 AT
-154 PLSLDGAA
+154 PGDINQ
-162 TDATFPPLNSG
+162 PPLDPSTLGRPSNRRPNNAPFDNSQDDLNRVFEQAAIPGSTPGNTGASG
-173 GRRPSTLRSTNDVN
+173 GRA
-187 DLNSVF
+187 NS
-193 DQAALAAPVPS
+193 QAPAAM
-204 ANTGISG
+204 
-211 RAGQAGQTHSAL
+211 
-223 QIREI
+223 QIRVIQEGAEPSNG
-228 KEDKPSPGQTVKS
+228 KDKDTAATNVHGQSQPDHAKS
-241 SSEQPRAA
+241 D
-249 AKHSEVFIPA
+249 VFIPA
-259 GSILTGVLLN
+259 GSILTGLLLN

-276 KKSKKE
+276 KKAKKE

-305 ECFLLASGFGD
+305 ECFLLAAGFGD

-385 RNQIPMLMTGGLGS
+385 RNQIPVLMTGGIGA

-419 LKGAGY
+419 LRGAGF

-468 L
+468 S

>member
-1 MASMDSWWQR
+1 MASVDTWWTH
-11 LSPMAQRSWVVGV
+11 LSPSAKRNLAVGS
-24 IGTVLIAIV
+24 IGTVVLAVIIA
-33 IGLAML
+33 LATV
-39 TPEVAKPLSKQAI
+39 TPEVSKPLSKQATI
-52 IRHILTDSD
+52 QHILTDSD

-69 ISAQLRDLLAKH
+69 ISAQLRDLLQKN
-81 DEQSRR
+81 DEQARR
-87 LQAIEEQQKR
+87 LAAIEEQQKR
-97 EQQSDEERF
+97 EQQSDELRF
-106 KQWTAAER
+106 KQWTSAER
-114 EAYETK
+114 EAYEAK
-120 LQAVSGEVASLKN
+120 LQAVTGEVESLKN
-133 QPSGL
+133 
-138 STKFGPS
+138 K
-145 ASAATAASL
+145 AATPSTTGTTGEVN
-154 PLSLDGAA
+154 P
-162 TDATFPPLNSG
+162 PPLDPSTLGRQSNRRPNNPPFDNGQDDLNRVFEQAAIPGPTPGNTGVSG
-173 GRRPSTLRSTNDVN
+173 GRANG
-187 DLNSVF
+187 
-193 DQAALAAPVPS
+193 QAPAAMQIRVIQEGAEQSHGKDKDAAPNS
-204 ANTGISG
+204 DRG
-211 RAGQAGQTHSAL
+211 RSNRDHA
-223 QIREI
+223 
-228 KEDKPSPGQTVKS
+228 S
-241 SSEQPRAA
+241 SN
-249 AKHSEVFIPA
+249 VFIPA

-276 KKSKKE
+276 KKAKKE

-305 ECFLLASGFGD
+305 ECFLLAAGFGD

-385 RNQIPMLMTGGLGS
+385 RNQIPMLMTGGLGA

-455 IVQKGTALKLKTP
+455 IVQKGTALKLKSP
-468 L
+468 S

>member
-1 MASMDSWWQR
+1 MAGMDNWWSR
-11 LSPMAQRSWVVGV
+11 LSPTAKRNVAVGS
-24 IGTVLIAIV
+24 IGTVLLATIIA
-33 IGLAML
+33 LASVS
-39 TPEVAKPLSKQAI
+39 PDIAKPTSKQATI
-52 IRHILTDSD
+52 QHILTDSD

-69 ISAQLRDLLAKH
+69 ISSQLRDLLQKNE
-81 DEQSRR
+81 EQGRR
-87 LQAIEEQQKR
+87 LAAIEEQQKR
-97 EQQSDEERF
+97 EQQSDELRF
-106 KQWTAAER
+106 KQWTSAER
-114 EAYETK
+114 EAYEAK
-120 LQAVSGEVASLKN
+120 LQAVSGEVESLKN
-133 QPSGL
+133 KTTVTPPTESVDPNALPSNNTALPNYAGHRYN
-138 STKFGPS
+138 STRPNTAQEDLNSLFEQ
-145 ASAATAASL
+145 AAIPTPTTGNA
-154 PLSLDGAA
+154 GV
-162 TDATFPPLNSG
+162 SG
-173 GRRPSTLRSTNDVN
+173 GRTGANAQAPAAMQIRVIQEDKSSKSTTDAKATGES
-187 DLNSVF
+187 
-193 DQAALAAPVPS
+193 S
-204 ANTGISG
+204 A
-211 RAGQAGQTHSAL
+211 THSTHN
-223 QIREI
+223 
-228 KEDKPSPGQTVKS
+228 D
-241 SSEQPRAA
+241 
-249 AKHSEVFIPA
+249 VFIPA

-276 KKSKKE
+276 KKAKKE

-305 ECFLLASGFGD
+305 ECFLLAAGFGD

-399 LSGTTPFQ
+399 LAGTTPFQ

-455 IVQKGTALKLKTP
+455 IVQKGTALKLKAP
-468 L
+468 S

>member
-1 MASMDSWWQR
+1 MANVNAWWST
-11 LSPMAQRSWVVGV
+11 LSPTAKRNLAVGS
-24 IGTVLIAIV
+24 IGTVLLATIV
-33 IGLAML
+33 GLAL
-39 TPEVAKPLSKQAI
+39 VSPEIAKPSSKQATI
-52 IRHILTDSD
+52 QHILTDSD

-69 ISAQLRDLLAKH
+69 ISSQLRELVDKNE
-81 DEQSRR
+81 EQSRR
-87 LQAIEEQQKR
+87 LAAIEEQQKR
-97 EQQSDEERF
+97 EQQSDEQRF
-106 KQWTAAER
+106 KQWTVAER
-114 EAYETK
+114 EAYDAKLKAVPGELET
-120 LQAVSGEVASLKN
+120 LKN
-133 QPSGL
+133 KPSSPGQPL
-138 STKFGPS
+138 SDTALPPNGTLPLPNLTDRRLS
-145 ASAATAASL
+145 SSRSSPDANDLASA
-154 PLSLDGAA
+154 
-162 TDATFPPLNSG
+162 FE
-173 GRRPSTLRSTNDVN
+173 
-187 DLNSVF
+187 
-193 DQAALAAPVPS
+193 QAAIPAPS
-204 ANTGISG
+204 YGNTGVSSG
-211 RAGQAGQTHSAL
+211 RTANGQPLTAL
-223 QIREI
+223 QIRVI
-228 KEDKPSPGQTVKS
+228 KDEKTSATN
-241 SSEQPRAA
+241 SEGKALA
-249 AKHSEVFIPA
+249 EASAKNSEVFIPA

-276 KKSKKE
+276 KKAKKE

-385 RNQIPMLMTGGLGS
+385 RNQIPVLMTGGLGS
-399 LSGTTPFQ
+399 LAGTTPFQ

-455 IVQKGTALKLKTP
+455 IVQKGTALKLKIPT
-468 L
+468 

>member
-1 MASMDSWWQR
+1 MASVDTWWAR
-11 LSPMAQRSWVVGV
+11 LTPTAKRNLAVGG
-24 IGTVLIAIV
+24 IGTVVLTVIIA
-33 IGLAML
+33 LATV
-39 TPEVAKPLSKQAI
+39 TPEVSKPLSKQATI
-52 IRHILTDSD
+52 QHILTDSD

-69 ISAQLRDLLAKH
+69 ISAQLRDLLQKN
-81 DEQSRR
+81 DEQARR
-87 LQAIEEQQKR
+87 LAAIEEQQRR
-97 EQQSDEERF
+97 EQQSDEIRF
-106 KQWTAAER
+106 KQWTTAER
-114 EAYETK
+114 EAYEAK
-120 LQAVSGEVASLKN
+120 LQAVTGEVETLKN
-133 QPSGL
+133 KASTTAVAGNPGDANQPAVE
-138 STKFGPS
+138 PS
-145 ASAATAASL
+145 SPGRPYNRRPSNAPFDNAQEDLNRVFEQAAIPSPT
-154 PLSLDGAA
+154 PGN
-162 TDATFPPLNSG
+162 TGVSG
-173 GRRPSTLRSTNDVN
+173 GRA
-187 DLNSVF
+187 NS
-193 DQAALAAPVPS
+193 QAPAAM
-204 ANTGISG
+204 
-211 RAGQAGQTHSAL
+211 
-223 QIREI
+223 QIRVIQEGTEPSNG
-228 KEDKPSPGQTVKS
+228 KDKDATPI
-241 SSEQPRAA
+241 SERGRSNRDHAN
-249 AKHSEVFIPA
+249 SDVFIPA

-276 KKSKKE
+276 KKAKKE

-305 ECFLLASGFGD
+305 ECFLLAAGFGD

-385 RNQIPMLMTGGLGS
+385 RNQIPVLMTGGIGA

-468 L
+468 S

>member
-1 MASMDSWWQR
+1 MASVESWWTR
-11 LSPMAQRSWVVGV
+11 LSPAAKRNLAVGS
-24 IGTVLIAIV
+24 IGTVALAVIIA
-33 IGLAML
+33 LATV
-39 TPEVAKPLSKQAI
+39 TPEVSKPLSKQATI
-52 IRHILTDSD
+52 QHILTDSD

-69 ISAQLRDLLAKH
+69 ISAQLRDLLQKN
-81 DEQSRR
+81 DEQARR
-87 LQAIEEQQKR
+87 LAAIEEQQKR
-97 EQQSDEERF
+97 EQQSGEIRF
-106 KQWTAAER
+106 KQWTSAER
-114 EAYETK
+114 EAYEAK
-120 LQAVSGEVASLKN
+120 LQAVTGEVESLKN
-133 QPSGL
+133 
-138 STKFGPS
+138 K
-145 ASAATAASL
+145 AATPSTTSTPGDINQL
-154 PLSLDGAA
+154 PLDPSTLGRASNRRPNNPPFDNGQDDLNRVFEQAA
-162 TDATFPPLNSG
+162 IPGPTPGNTGVSG
-173 GRRPSTLRSTNDVN
+173 GRA
-187 DLNSVF
+187 NS
-193 DQAALAAPVPS
+193 QAPAAM
-204 ANTGISG
+204 
-211 RAGQAGQTHSAL
+211 
-223 QIREI
+223 QIRVIQEGAEHSNG
-228 KEDKPSPGQTVKS
+228 KDKDAAQTPAHGQS
-241 SSEQPRAA
+241 QRGHANSD
-249 AKHSEVFIPA
+249 VFIPA

-276 KKSKKE
+276 RKAKKE

-305 ECFLLASGFGD
+305 ECFLLAAGFGD

-385 RNQIPMLMTGGLGS
+385 RNQIPVLMTGGIGA

-455 IVQKGTALKLKTP
+455 IVQKGTALKLKSP
-468 L
+468 S

>member
-1 MASMDSWWQR
+1 MASVDTWWTR
-11 LSPMAQRSWVVGV
+11 LSPAAKRNLAVGG
-24 IGTVLIAIV
+24 IGTVLLAVIIA
-33 IGLAML
+33 LATV
-39 TPEVAKPLSKQAI
+39 TPEVSKPLSKQATI
-52 IRHILTDSD
+52 QHILTDSD

-69 ISAQLRDLLAKH
+69 ISAQLRDLLQKN
-81 DEQSRR
+81 DEQARR
-87 LQAIEEQQKR
+87 LAAIEEQQRR
-97 EQQSDEERF
+97 EQQSDELRF

-114 EAYETK
+114 EAYEAK
-120 LQAVSGEVASLKN
+120 LQAVTGEVESLKN
-133 QPSGL
+133 KASTPSTIGATGDINQPSLGQPPPGRPSNL
-138 STKFGPS
+138 RRSNTPFDNSQDDLNRVFEQAAIPGP
-145 ASAATAASL
+145 TQ
-154 PLSLDGAA
+154 GN
-162 TDATFPPLNSG
+162 TGVSG
-173 GRRPSTLRSTNDVN
+173 GRA
-187 DLNSVF
+187 NS
-193 DQAALAAPVPS
+193 QAPAAM
-204 ANTGISG
+204 
-211 RAGQAGQTHSAL
+211 
-223 QIREI
+223 QIRVIREGAEQSNS
-228 KEDKPSPGQTVKS
+228 KDKDAVPNNAHGNS
-241 SSEQPRAA
+241 QPAHA
-249 AKHSEVFIPA
+249 NSDAFIPA

-276 KKSKKE
+276 RKAKKE

-305 ECFLLASGFGD
+305 ECFLLAAGFGD

-385 RNQIPMLMTGGLGS
+385 RNQIPVLMTGGIGA

-455 IVQKGTALKLKTP
+455 IVQKGTALKLKSP
-468 L
+468 N

>member
-1 MASMDSWWQR
+1 MANIDNWWQG
-11 LSPMAQRSWVVGV
+11 LSPTVKRNLAVGG
-24 IGTVLIAIV
+24 IGTVFIAVI
-33 IGLAML
+33 IGLASVS
-39 TPEVAKPLSKQAI
+39 PEVAKPSSKQATI
-52 IRHILTDSD
+52 QHILTDSD

-69 ISAQLRDLLAKH
+69 ISSQLRDLLQKNE
-81 DEQSRR
+81 EQSRR
-87 LQAIEEQQKR
+87 LAALEEQQKR
-97 EQQSDEERF
+97 EQQSDEQRF
-106 KQWTAAER
+106 KQWTLSER
-114 EAYETK
+114 EAYDSK
-120 LQAVSGEVASLKN
+120 LKAVSGEVESLKN
-133 QPSGL
+133 KPAASSGL
-138 STKFGPS
+138 DSATNSAPSTI
-145 ASAATAASL
+145 L
-154 PLSLDGAA
+154 P
-162 TDATFPPLNSG
+162 TLNSTE
-173 GRRPSTLRSTNDVN
+173 RRISTPRSAPNPN
-187 DLNSVF
+187 DLASVF
-193 DQAALAAPVPS
+193 DQAAVSNPNVVASGVSGGRS
-204 ANTGISG
+204 ANT
-211 RAGQAGQTHSAL
+211 QAQAAL
-223 QIREI
+223 QIRVI
-228 KEDKPSPGQTVKS
+228 KDEKTPASAQDTKQASDQS
-241 SSEQPRAA
+241 

-259 GSILTGVLLN
+259 GTILTGVLLN

-293 AILPNRFHADVR
+293 AILPNRFHADLR
-305 ECFLLASGFGD
+305 ECFLLAAGFGD

-366 LLAQSM
+366 LLAQAM
-372 MAGFLRGFSDAFG
+372 TAGFLRGFSDAFG
-385 RNQIPMLMTGGLGS
+385 RNQIPMLMTGGLGG
-399 LSGTTPFQ
+399 LPTTTPFQ
-407 SAFSSQ
+407 NVFSAQ
-413 SMEGGA
+413 SMEGGT

-468 L
+468 S

>member
-1 MASMDSWWQR
+1 MASVDNWWTR
-11 LSPMAQRSWVVGV
+11 LSPAAKRNLAVGG
-24 IGTVLIAIV
+24 IGTVVLAVIIA
-33 IGLAML
+33 LATV
-39 TPEVAKPLSKQAI
+39 TPEVSKPLSKQATI
-52 IRHILTDSD
+52 QHILTDSD

-69 ISAQLRDLLAKH
+69 ISAQLRDLLQKNE
-81 DEQSRR
+81 EQARR
-87 LQAIEEQQKR
+87 LAAIEEQQRR
-97 EQQSDEERF
+97 EQQSDETRF
-106 KQWTAAER
+106 KQWTTAER
-114 EAYETK
+114 EAYEAK
-120 LQAVSGEVASLKN
+120 LQAVTGEVETLKN
-133 QPSGL
+133 KASTTAVAGNPGDVSQTTVEPTTPGRPSYRR
-138 STKFGPS
+138 PS
-145 ASAATAASL
+145 NPPFDNGQDDLNRVFEQAAIPAPTASNT
-154 PLSLDGAA
+154 GV
-162 TDATFPPLNSG
+162 SG
-173 GRRPSTLRSTNDVN
+173 GRANN
-187 DLNSVF
+187 
-193 DQAALAAPVPS
+193 QAPAAMQIRVIQEGAEQSNGKDKDAAPS
-204 ANTGISG
+204 EG
-211 RAGQAGQTHSAL
+211 RGHSNRDHA
-223 QIREI
+223 
-228 KEDKPSPGQTVKS
+228 S
-241 SSEQPRAA
+241 SD
-249 AKHSEVFIPA
+249 VFIPA

-276 KKSKKE
+276 KKAKKE

-305 ECFLLASGFGD
+305 ECFLLAAGFGD

-385 RNQIPMLMTGGLGS
+385 RNQIPMLMTGGLGA

-455 IVQKGTALKLKTP
+455 IVQKGTALKLKSP
-468 L
+468 S

>member
-1 MASMDSWWQR
+1 MASVDSWWST
-11 LSPMAQRSWVVGV
+11 LSPTAKRNLAVGG
-24 IGTVLIAIV
+24 IGGVLLASI
-33 IGLAML
+33 IGLATV
-39 TPEVAKPLSKQAI
+39 TPEVTKPLSKQATI
-52 IRHILTDSD
+52 QHILTDSD

-69 ISAQLRDLLAKH
+69 ISAQLRDLLQKNE
-81 DEQSRR
+81 EQSRR
-87 LQAIEEQQKR
+87 LAAIEEQQKR
-97 EQQSDEERF
+97 EQQSDEQRF
-106 KQWTAAER
+106 KQWTEAER
-114 EAYETK
+114 EAYDQK
-120 LQAVSGEVASLKN
+120 LKAVSGEVESLKN
-133 QPSGL
+133 
-138 STKFGPS
+138 KPS
-145 ASAATAASL
+145 ASSAQISGDATPSPTTALSSPIHPNERRL
-154 PLSLDGAA
+154 PARSSLD
-162 TDATFPPLNSG
+162 S
-173 GRRPSTLRSTNDVN
+173 N
-187 DLNSVF
+187 DLNSAF
-193 DQAALAAPVPS
+193 EQAAIPVPS
-204 ANTGISG
+204 HGSAGVSNG
-211 RAGQAGQTHSAL
+211 RSTNGQPTTAL
-223 QIREI
+223 QIRVITDE
-228 KEDKPSPGQTVKS
+228 KS
-241 SSEQPRAA
+241 STPNPDGKAAGDQPS
-249 AKHSEVFIPA
+249 KHSEVFIPA

-276 KKSKKE
+276 KKAKKE

-305 ECFLLASGFGD
+305 ECFLLAAGFGD

-385 RNQIPMLMTGGLGS
+385 RNQIPVLMTGGLGS
-399 LSGTTPFQ
+399 LAGSTPFQ

-455 IVQKGTALKLKTP
+455 IVQKGTALKLKSP
-468 L
+468 N

>member
-1 MASMDSWWQR
+1 MASVDSWWAR
-11 LSPMAQRSWVVGV
+11 LSPDAKRNLAVGG
-24 IGTVLIAIV
+24 IGTVVLAVIIA
-33 IGLAML
+33 LATV
-39 TPEVAKPLSKQAI
+39 TPEVSKPLSKQATI
-52 IRHILTDSD
+52 QHILTDSD

-69 ISAQLRDLLAKH
+69 ISAQLRDLLQKNE
-81 DEQSRR
+81 EQARR
-87 LQAIEEQQKR
+87 LAAIEEQQRR
-97 EQQSDEERF
+97 EQQSDEIRF
-106 KQWTAAER
+106 KQWTSAER
-114 EAYETK
+114 EAYEAK
-120 LQAVSGEVASLKN
+120 LQAVTGEVESLKN
-133 QPSGL
+133 KASTPAVAGNPGETSQPSIEPMMPVRPYNRRQSNPPFDNGQDDINRV
-138 STKFGPS
+138 FEQAAIPGP
-145 ASAATAASL
+145 T
-154 PLSLDGAA
+154 PGN
-162 TDATFPPLNSG
+162 TGVSG
-173 GRRPSTLRSTNDVN
+173 GRA
-187 DLNSVF
+187 NS
-193 DQAALAAPVPS
+193 QAPTAM
-204 ANTGISG
+204 
-211 RAGQAGQTHSAL
+211 
-223 QIREI
+223 QIRVIQEGTDQSNG
-228 KEDKPSPGQTVKS
+228 KDKDTTPTLDRRHSNHAS
-241 SSEQPRAA
+241 SD
-249 AKHSEVFIPA
+249 VFIPA

-276 KKSKKE
+276 KKAKKE

-305 ECFLLASGFGD
+305 ECFLLAAGFGD

-385 RNQIPMLMTGGLGS
+385 RNQIPVLMTGGLGA

-455 IVQKGTALKLKTP
+455 IVQKGTALKLKAP
-468 L
+468 N

>member
-1 MASMDSWWQR
+1 MADMNSWWST
-11 LSPMAQRSWVVGV
+11 LSPAAKRNLAVGS
-24 IGTVLIAIV
+24 IGTVVIAAIFA
-33 IGLAML
+33 LASFS
-39 TPEVAKPLSKQAI
+39 PEVAKPSSKQATI
-52 IRHILTDSD
+52 QHILTDSD

-69 ISAQLRDLLAKH
+69 ISAQLRDLLQKN

-87 LQAIEEQQKR
+87 LAAIEEQQKR
-97 EQQSDEERF
+97 EHQSGEQRF
-106 KQWTAAER
+106 RQWTEAER
-114 EAYETK
+114 EAYDAKLKVVAGELETI
-120 LQAVSGEVASLKN
+120 KN
-133 QPSGL
+133 KP
-138 STKFGPS
+138 
-145 ASAATAASL
+145 AATV
-154 PLSLDGAA
+154 
-162 TDATFPPLNSG
+162 
-173 GRRPSTLRSTNDVN
+173 PSTENGATPTANGNSSSTNGSDYRHPKASHLAPEN
-187 DLNSVF
+187 DDLNRVFEQASIPGSV
-193 DQAALAAPVPS
+193 
-204 ANTGISG
+204 ANAGRQSG
-211 RAGQAGQTHSAL
+211 VSNGVQAGQNGQAPQPVL
-223 QIREI
+223 QIRVI
-228 KEDKPSPGQTVKS
+228 KDEKAGNPAADIKTAADS
-241 SSEQPRAA
+241 S

-259 GSILTGVLLN
+259 GTILTGVLLN

-276 KKSKKE
+276 KRSKKE

-293 AILPNRFHADVR
+293 AILPNRFHADLR

-356 RGRVVSKQGA
+356 RGRVISKQGA
-366 LLAQSM
+366 LLAQAM

-385 RNQIPMLMTGGLGS
+385 RNQIPMLMTGGVGS

-413 SMEGGA
+413 SMEGGS
-419 LKGAGY
+419 LRGAGY

-455 IVQKGTALKLKTP
+455 IVQKGTALKLKVP
-468 L
+468 A

>member
-1 MASMDSWWQR
+1 MAGIDKGWSA
-11 LSPMAQRSWVVGV
+11 LSPTAKRNVVVGS
-24 IGTVLIAIV
+24 IGTVLTATI
-33 IGLAML
+33 IGLASVS
-39 TPEVAKPLSKQAI
+39 PEVVKPSSKQATI
-52 IRHILTDSD
+52 QHILTDSD

-69 ISAQLRDLLAKH
+69 ISAQLRDLLQKNE
-81 DEQSRR
+81 EQGRR
-87 LQAIEEQQKR
+87 LGAIEEQQKR
-97 EQQSDEERF
+97 QQQSDEMRL
-106 KQWTAAER
+106 KQWTLAER
-114 EAYETK
+114 EAYDAK
-120 LQAVSGEVASLKN
+120 LKAVSGELEALRNKPAASGALL
-133 QPSGL
+133 PDTG
-138 STKFGPS
+138 STAGTVLPLPNTSDRRMS
-145 ASAATAASL
+145 ASRTTPYPNDLSRVFEQAAVAGPNSAN
-154 PLSLDGAA
+154 PGI
-162 TDATFPPLNSG
+162 SG
-173 GRRPSTLRSTNDVN
+173 GRASSNTPP
-187 DLNSVF
+187 
-193 DQAALAAPVPS
+193 QA
-204 ANTGISG
+204 
-211 RAGQAGQTHSAL
+211 AL
-223 QIREI
+223 QIRVI
-228 KEDKPSPGQTVKS
+228 KDDKASPTGSEGKPSPEPS
-241 SSEQPRAA
+241 AR
-249 AKHSEVFIPA
+249 HSDVFIPA

-276 KKSKKE
+276 KKAKKE

-293 AILPNRFHADVR
+293 AILPNRFHADLR
-305 ECFLLASGFGD
+305 ECFLLAAGFGD

-385 RNQIPMLMTGGLGS
+385 RNQVPVLLTGGLGS
-399 LSGTTPFQ
+399 LAGTTPFQ
-407 SAFSSQ
+407 SAFSAQ

-468 L
+468 A

>member
-1 MASMDSWWQR
+1 MATINSWWTG
-11 LSPMAQRSWVVGV
+11 LSPTTKRHLA
-24 IGTVLIAIV
+24 IGGISSLLLSIIITLATV
-33 IGLAML
+33 
-39 TPEVAKPLSKQAI
+39 TPEVSKPLSKQATI
-52 IRHILTDSD
+52 QHILTDSD

-69 ISAQLRDLLAKH
+69 ISAQLRDLLQKNE
-81 DEQSRR
+81 EQTRR
-87 LQAIEEQQKR
+87 LATLEEQQRR
-97 EQQSDEERF
+97 EQQSDEQRF
-106 KQWTAAER
+106 KQWTTAER
-114 EAYETK
+114 ETYDAK
-120 LQAVSGEVASLKN
+120 LQAVTGEVESLKN
-133 QPSGL
+133 KTTSSGM
-138 STKFGPS
+138 
-145 ASAATAASL
+145 ASDLNSIH
-154 PLSLDGAA
+154 
-162 TDATFPPLNSG
+162 PLNTDLTTPGKQANRRSNHATIDNSQDDLNRVFEQATSPGPTPSNSSLSG
-173 GRRPSTLRSTNDVN
+173 GRGTN
-187 DLNSVF
+187 
-193 DQAALAAPVPS
+193 
-204 ANTGISG
+204 
-211 RAGQAGQTHSAL
+211 QTPTVM
-223 QIREI
+223 QIRVIQEGAEQSNG
-228 KEDKPSPGQTVKS
+228 KDKDEVLNNPQGRLHQGHTKS
-241 SSEQPRAA
+241 D
-249 AKHSEVFIPA
+249 VFIPA

-276 KKSKKE
+276 KKAKKE

-305 ECFLLASGFGD
+305 ECFLLAAGFGD

-348 GEDGKNGV
+348 GEDGKNGI

-385 RNQIPMLMTGGLGS
+385 RNQIPMLMTGGLGA

-455 IVQKGTALKLKTP
+455 IVQKGTALKLKSP
-468 L
+468 N